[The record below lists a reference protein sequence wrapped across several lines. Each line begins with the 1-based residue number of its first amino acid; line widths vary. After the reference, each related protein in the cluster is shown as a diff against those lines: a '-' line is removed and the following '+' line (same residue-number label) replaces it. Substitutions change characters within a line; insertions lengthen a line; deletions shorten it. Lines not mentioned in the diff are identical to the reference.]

1 MTIAILLLV
10 VGLVLIV
17 LELMFPTMGALGV
30 AAALC
35 LIGAIAFAFG
45 RDTATGVWFLAA
57 TAVLV
62 PAAIMLGFKV
72 LPHGPLGKILVNR
85 GTSFSDVAAVDARD
99 KSLVGQFGVAENL
112 LRPVGTVYVSGRR
125 VDVVTR
131 GEPIEAGAR
140 VRVIEVEGNRVV
152 VARAEHVSSVPPE
165 TDRESQLPS

>member
-1 MTIAILLLV
+1 MTIALLLLA

-35 LIGAIAFAFG
+35 LIASISFAFG
-45 RDTATGVWFLAA
+45 ESRSTGVWFLVA

-62 PAAIMLGFKV
+62 PVAIMAGFKL
-72 LPHGPLGKILVNR
+72 LPRGPLGKLMVNR
-85 GTSFSDVAAVDARD
+85 GTSFADVAAVDVRD
-99 KSLVGQFGVAENL
+99 RALVGKVGVAENL
-112 LRPVGTVYVSGRR
+112 LRPVGTIHIEGRR

-140 VRVIEVEGNRVV
+140 VRVLEVEGNRVV
-152 VARAEHVSSVPPE
+152 VARA
-165 TDRESQLPS
+165 DA

>member
-1 MTIAILLLV
+1 VTIAILLLV

-45 RDTATGVWFLAA
+45 RDSATGVWFLVA

-62 PAAIMLGFKV
+62 PTAIVLGFRL
-72 LPHGPLGKILVNR
+72 LPHSPLGKVLVNR
-85 GTSFSDVAAVDARD
+85 GTTFTDVAAVDTRD
-99 KSLVGQFGVAENL
+99 RTLVGKIGTAENL
-112 LRPVGTVYVSGRR
+112 LRPVGTIYVDGRR

-152 VARAEHVSSVPPE
+152 VAREDPAPPVAPAASNNSS
-165 TDRESQLPS
+165 SL